1 MSAAQDEP
9 QPQTEEEAEP
19 QTPRSE
25 PEPQTPRSAQAEAPL
40 ASFPLDELP
49 IELKLQTL
57 AHLAH
62 GDLVRLRAVSTKLR
76 DAAAHILGTSAFFG
90 CLGCGARVCRPHEVH
105 DATTRV
111 GFNVSGSGFREADGL
126 YVPGE
131 IPFYSGAPVW
141 HKPGTDLYMFRW
153 HRTEWLLSTFSEDR
167 VDSMGSDQH
176 RLYVAP
182 CGEPPCEEPPP
193 TGWTVAARCG
203 APAPNIVA
211 EKDQQ
216 VLHELA
222 KATVGRTWTWPAASS
237 GPNRAAPSPRWSLTT
252 RTSRSACRKA
262 TPRWPWTARC

>member
-1 MSAAQDEP
+1 MSAVQDEP

-111 GFNVSGSGFREADGL
+111 GFAVSGSGSREADGPH
-126 YVPGE
+126 VVV
-131 IPFYSGAPVW
+131 IKV
-141 HKPGTDLYMFRW
+141 
-153 HRTEWLLSTFSEDR
+153 
-167 VDSMGSDQH
+167 
-176 RLYVAP
+176 
-182 CGEPPCEEPPP
+182 EPPGVPPP
-193 TGWTVAARCG
+193 HLCG
-203 APAPNIVA
+203 VDGGGSSRGDP
-211 EKDQQ
+211 
-216 VLHELA
+216 
-222 KATVGRTWTWPAASS
+222 RTP
-237 GPNRAAPSPRWSLTT
+237 RRPSPSP
-252 RTSRSACRKA
+252 SPS
-262 TPRWPWTARC
+262 P